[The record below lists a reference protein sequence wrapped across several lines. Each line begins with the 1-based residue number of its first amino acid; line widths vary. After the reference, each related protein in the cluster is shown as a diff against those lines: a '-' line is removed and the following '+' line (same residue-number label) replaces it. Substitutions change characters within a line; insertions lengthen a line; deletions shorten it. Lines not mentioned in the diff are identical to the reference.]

1 MPNSNNNAWQLEEFC
16 RVEIEKLMI
25 LEDGDGEKVK
35 ITISLGFATMLAD
48 KDLDKKVLVEAACM
62 ALYHAEA
69 AGRNTVITY
78 DMTDNEPQFK
88 RGVALEV
95 NIEKVSLVDE

>member
-1 MPNSNNNAWQLEEFC
+1 
-16 RVEIEKLMI
+16 MI